1 MPVSGH
7 FARDVACTNYSNDRH
22 EDDSA
27 EEKLRTYCHSE
38 DETSME
44 QRVGLDI
51 QVDVLFKVRRMQA

>member
-38 DETSME
+38 DEISME
-44 QRVGLDI
+44 
-51 QVDVLFKVRRMQA
+51 